1 MTTATADQRRQL
13 LTQLF
18 PETMPRLWCPPL
30 THYTPEGAIDRS
42 RMVAHVG
49 HISIRV
55 KGYLIPGTAG
65 DGWELSGPETRE
77 VLEFAVE
84 SAQALH
90 VHILVGV
97 LKADAAAARDGV
109 VETANW
115 LRAITSAAHAAEA
128 MAKAGVCGFAVCPPT
143 GRDLSQEAIRAGLTS
158 VLELGLPMALYQLPQ
173 VTQNE
178 MSAETIALLAGRF
191 ANLFLCKDS
200 SGSDRIALAGH
211 DYGGIFLVRG
221 MEGDYTRWL
230 RDNDGP
236 YDGLLLSTAN
246 CFPRELS
253 ALVES
258 SAAGKRAEAEAI
270 SEQVSSLMAAV
281 FPLVEDL
288 PHGNRFTN
296 ANKAI
301 DHFMAH
307 GPRAANVPPP
317 RLHGGSALPVEV
329 IRRVG
334 EELERHDL
342 MPRRGYL
349 V

>member
-30 THYTPEGAIDRS
+30 THYTPDGAIDRS
-42 RMVAHVG
+42 RMAAHVG

-90 VHILVGV
+90 LHVLVGV
-97 LKADAAAARDGV
+97 LKADAAAARAGV
-109 VETANW
+109 LDTVEW
-115 LRAITSAAHAAEA
+115 LRDLTGAGAAGEA
-128 MAKAGVCGFAVCPPT
+128 MSKSGVCGFAVCPPT
-143 GRDLSQEAIRAGLTS
+143 GRDVPQETIRAGLTS
-158 VLELGLPMALYQLPQ
+158 VLELGLPTALYQLPQ

-178 MSAETIALLAGRF
+178 MSPETVASLAERF
-191 ANLFLCKDS
+191 ANLFLFKDS
-200 SGSDRIALAGH
+200 SGADRVALRGH
-211 DYGGIFLVRG
+211 CYGGVFLVRG
-221 MEGDYTRWL
+221 MEGDYARWL
-230 RDNDGP
+230 RDNGGP

-281 FPLVEDL
+281 FPLVESL

-317 RLHGGSALPVEV
+317 RLHGGSGLPVEV
-329 IRRVG
+329 IQRVG

-342 MPRRGYL
+342 MPSGGYL
-349 V
+349 